1 MNILRRQFIVSSAC
15 ASIVTATKK
24 GVVAQQSV
32 RDARDKA
39 EPFSFA
45 LLGDLHYDKLE
56 HHDYA
61 WLEKH
66 HAGDLTQI
74 QNYSRITSEI
84 MPSLFDS
91 VRKSVADSR
100 SDFVLQVGDLVEGLC
115 GNEKL
120 AIVQNNEA
128 LAFIENKS
136 LGVPFLFTK
145 GNHDVTGDGATEAF
159 KEVFLPYLSK
169 QSTGF
174 QGGGE
179 QLKRASYAVQH
190 RDAIFC
196 LYDAYDRESLEW
208 LEATLAKRTSRH
220 CFVVIH
226 PPVVPYG
233 ARATWHIY
241 ANERDKAKRD
251 KLIDLLGSQN
261 AFVLGGHIHRFNT
274 ICRETIRGGR
284 FVQLAI
290 SSVVDSVSKK
300 PVTELEGL
308 KEYNGDQIRVEPNF
322 SPDTADTRRL
332 VYEAEAPYVKAFAYA
347 DLPGHA
353 VVHVDDAR
361 VVVTMYAGISR
372 NIYRT
377 IDLTKLLSS

>member
-1 MNILRRQFIVSSAC
+1 MSILRRQFIVSSAC
-15 ASIVTATKK
+15 ASIVAANRE
-24 GVVAQQSV
+24 GVVALEPV
-32 RDARDKA
+32 RDASEKA

-56 HHDYA
+56 HHDYG
-61 WLEKH
+61 WLEKNH
-66 HAGDLTQI
+66 VGDLTQI
-74 QNYSRITSEI
+74 KNYSRITSEI

-100 SDFVLQVGDLVEGLC
+100 SDFVLQVGDFVQGLC

-128 LAFIENKS
+128 LAFIESKS

-145 GNHDVTGDGATEAF
+145 GNHDVTGDGATDAF
-159 KEVFLPYLSK
+159 MEVFLPYLSK
-169 QSTGF
+169 QSTSF

-190 RDAIFC
+190 RDALFC
-196 LYDAYDRESLEW
+196 FYDAYDRESLEW

-241 ANERDKAKRD
+241 ANERDKATRE
-251 KLIDLLGSQN
+251 KLLDLLGSQN

-274 ICRETIRGGR
+274 ICRETTNGGR
-284 FVQLAI
+284 FVQFAI
-290 SSVVDSVSKK
+290 SSVVNSASIK
-300 PVTELEGL
+300 PATELEGL
-308 KEYNGDQIRVEPNF
+308 NEYNGDQIRVEPNF
-322 SPDTADTRRL
+322 SPDTTDARRK

-353 VVHVDDAR
+353 VVQVDDAS

-372 NIYRT
+372 NVYRT